1 MEQQHDP
8 SRELATSAP
17 KSDGEI
23 EAIKRYLG
31 WIGVLL
37 QTHFDQFSPSFDA
50 VIVQAHWAVRT
61 PDPRAL
67 AYRGRQL
74 MA

>member
-37 QTHFDQFSPSFDA
+37 QTHFDQFTSL
-50 VIVQAHWAVRT
+50 VRCGH
-61 PDPRAL
+61 RASSL
-67 AYRGRQL
+67 GCPNS
-74 MA
+74 